1 LNGKTPKEAG
11 DALGVKSVGGSR
23 DYPTSAAF
31 SMHLVG
37 MAVDINYTDSPFIG
51 ASASDVFGRAGLL
64 IDGTAYSYD
73 EKKRTYEQFSSMQ
86 KALVAYFALPDDDKQ
101 LEEKLKAAVKT
112 DWTVTNK
119 QLALAKTWDGMALDL
134 AKKQI
139 QADLTHVA
147 GRWQRKEDQVKQHG
161 FLGVSKELVEA
172 MTKGNATDWGGGGY
186 GDIMHFDMRTQGK
199 GATINSAFAKYK
211 EKKKTEAQDKYTA
224 EGEEARTTRRA
235 EEKKAAEE
243 KAKAAREAKEAKKKK

>member
-1 LNGKTPKEAG
+1 
-11 DALGVKSVGGSR
+11 
-23 DYPTSAAF
+23 
-31 SMHLVG
+31 
-37 MAVDINYTDSPFIG
+37 MAV
-51 ASASDVFGRAGLL
+51 
-64 IDGTAYSYD
+64 
-73 EKKRTYEQFSSMQ
+73 
-86 KALVAYFALPDDDKQ
+86 
-101 LEEKLKAAVKT
+101 
-112 DWTVTNK
+112 
-119 QLALAKTWDGMALDL
+119 DL

-224 EGEEARTTRRA
+224 EGEEAPKTRRA

-243 KAKAAREAKEAKKKK
+243 KAKAAREAREAKKKK